1 MKLQDTIFDAI
12 RQAMPADAH
21 IDITSSVSSFH
32 VTVAWPLNDDLERP
46 HKMSKTISIH
56 VSHEA
61 AQDFA
66 TAPEHLQSQV
76 RNRVTRFLQTRLS
89 TFDQNHNAPRNVPP
103 PVERWDITT
112 QTLFG

>member
-1 MKLQDTIFDAI
+1 MKLQDTIFDVI
-12 RQAMPADAH
+12 RQAMPADAQ
-21 IDITSSVSSFH
+21 IDITSSVSCFYMR
-32 VTVAWPLNDDLERP
+32 VTWPLNDDPERP

-66 TAPEHLQSQV
+66 SASEHLRAQV
-76 RNRVTRFLQTRLS
+76 RNRVEHFLLARLAS
-89 TFDQNHNAPRNVPP
+89 FDPNHNAPRNVPP

-112 QTLFG
+112 HTLFG